1 MTEKAEDKRIGK
13 SKIKMKNA
21 LMRLLNRKSLGDI
34 TVIQI
39 CLAANVTRLT
49 FYKYYTDKYA
59 LAEEMF
65 RDMAGVTDE
74 RFLALQ
80 NENNRN
86 RDPALSYCNLLDCIL
101 NLFYGK
107 DSILPFSLRRENLN
121 LYLAFSKYLS
131 KSVADLGIEE
141 HIRFSCPQQM
151 IGDFLCDGL
160 WGFICEGRRE
170 KMPVDEIRAKAKRL
184 IQVVVTDN
192 IEHEKVQTE
201 NQE

>member
-1 MTEKAEDKRIGK
+1 MTDKAEDRRIGK

-21 LMRLLNRKSLGDI
+21 LMKLLNKKSIGDI

-49 FYKYYTDKYA
+49 FYKYYPDKYA

-65 RDMAGVTDE
+65 RDMAAVTDE
-74 RFLALQ
+74 HFLALQ
-80 NENNRN
+80 NENNRGK
-86 RDPALSYCNLLDCIL
+86 DPALSYCNLLDCIL
-101 NLFYGK
+101 DLFYGK

-131 KSVADLGIEE
+131 KSVANLGMEE
-141 HIRFSCPQQM
+141 QIRFGCPQQM
-151 IGDFLCDGL
+151 LGDFLCD
-160 WGFICEGRRE
+160 GRRE

-184 IQVVVTDN
+184 IQVVVTD
-192 IEHEKVQTE
+192 
-201 NQE
+201 